1 MRNLVLLSNISN
13 NMNLHLE
20 ERIKG
25 MIGESLFKL
34 AYIPSQSDHQR
45 RYFNYVMEY
54 FQSLGVSDVLYF
66 DADEE
71 YDESL
76 LEQLKECDGL
86 FLSGGN
92 TFYFLKNL
100 QERNLIPTIQ
110 AMVEKGKL
118 LIGLS
123 AGSIMMSKTIKIAD
137 YIDENLVELQ
147 TLEAL
152 DLVNF
157 EFMPHWEVQKPR
169 LEELLEYSLTNQNTI
184 YTCYDGDGIVLQGD
198 TIEFFGKVNEI
209 RSGNWIE
216 STRGGEF
223 E

>member
-20 ERIKG
+20 ERIKRI
-25 MIGESLFKL
+25 IGEGQFKL
-34 AYIPSQSDHQR
+34 GYIPAQSDPQR
-45 RYFNYVMEY
+45 RYFNYIKEY

-66 DADEE
+66 DADVE

-76 LEQLKECDGL
+76 LEQLKEFDGL

-100 QERNLIPTIQ
+100 QKRNLIPIIQ

-137 YIDENLVELQ
+137 YIDENIVELE

-157 EFMPHWEVQKPR
+157 EFMPHWEVQQPR
-169 LEELLEYSLTNQNTI
+169 LEELVEYSLTNKNTI

-209 RSGNWIE
+209 RNGIWIE
-216 STRGGEF
+216 PTRGE
-223 E
+223 EIE

>member
-25 MIGESLFKL
+25 LMGEEHFKL
-34 AYIPSQSDHQR
+34 AYIPSQSDPQR
-45 RYFNYVMEY
+45 KYFNYVKEY
-54 FQSLGVSDVLYF
+54 FQSLGVSDFLYF
-66 DADEE
+66 DADQE
-71 YDESL
+71 YDETIID
-76 LEQLKECDGL
+76 ELKACDGV

-137 YIDENLVELQ
+137 YIDENIVDLQ
-147 TLEAL
+147 TVDAL
-152 DLVNF
+152 DLIDF
-157 EFMPHWEVQKPR
+157 EFMPHWDVQQPR

-184 YTCYDGDGIVLQGD
+184 YTCYDGDGIVIQGD
-198 TIEFFGKVNEI
+198 STEFFGKVNEI
-209 RSGNWIE
+209 HKGKLLELNRSGENE
-216 STRGGEF
+216 
-223 E
+223 

>member
-1 MRNLVLLSNISN
+1 MRNLVLLSNITD
-13 NMNLHLE
+13 NMNPHLE

-25 MIGESLFKL
+25 MIGNGQFKL
-34 AYIPSQSDHQR
+34 AYIPSQSDPQR
-45 RYFNYVMEY
+45 RYFNYIKEY
-54 FQSLGVSDVLYF
+54 FQSLGVSDILYF
-66 DADEE
+66 DADKE
-71 YDESL
+71 YEQSL
-76 LEQLKECDGL
+76 LEELKDCDGL

-137 YIDENLVELQ
+137 YIDENIVDLQ
-147 TLEAL
+147 TKDAL
-152 DLVNF
+152 DLINF
-157 EFMPHWEVQKPR
+157 EFMPHWEVQQPR
-169 LEELLEYSLTNQNTI
+169 LEELLEYSLTKQNTI
-184 YTCYDGDGIVLQGD
+184 YTCYDGDGIVLEGD

-209 RSGNWIE
+209 RNGNWIE